1 MFSYPCGTLVSRNL
15 ATSGPFQPTR
25 LGRKGLEPEPGSEMI
40 VGIQARELQF
50 RPTITGWTPDLVAS
64 AGAQADLGNLT
75 QLADLVDAM
84 ISDDH
89 IEGVL
94 QSLTLGTFGL
104 PLQYEGGSSALR
116 DQLRG
121 VGVMGI
127 GGEWNCM
134 HPEPELR
141 KLYNW
146 GGMLGV
152 GLGQRVPRLRL
163 ANQPQRFRLRT
174 WHPRFLSYDHEGTS
188 GSHWRVQTRRGMKP
202 VIPGGQFFLYL
213 PFGESRPW
221 NDGKWRSCAF
231 PWIVKRF
238 SLEDRANQGEVVGSP
253 TWVGSST
260 QGGTEKQRL
269 RLLSQLEKLGRN
281 GRIVLPDGWS
291 LELKEAKGRTWE
303 IFSES
308 SGWADSAITVAI
320 LSQSVTT
327 EGSPGF
333 TSGKEQGDIKADV
346 TRYFAKAF
354 ALCLYD
360 NSTKPW
366 AKANTGDERNAP
378 CGYWNTEKSN
388 SQASTATMFE
398 TIGRA
403 VPELDAALQ
412 RSGLMVDAEKVTA
425 AFGVPTKSDA
435 GAKPLA
441 APVAPSRTPPKPPGT
456 PGPPGL
462 EPELR

>member
-1 MFSYPCGTLVSRNL
+1 MAPRNL
-15 ATSGPFQPTR
+15 APSGPFQATR
-25 LGRKGLEPEPGSEMI
+25 LVRKGPEPFPGSEI
-40 VGIQARELQF
+40 ITGIQARELQF
-50 RPTITGWTPDLVAS
+50 RPSITGWTPDLVAS

-104 PLQYEGGSSALR
+104 PLQYEGGSDELK
-116 DQLRG
+116 QKLCG
-121 VGVMGI
+121 TGVMGI

-146 GGMLGV
+146 GAMLGI
-152 GLGQRVPRLRL
+152 GLGQRKPLPRLFGQE
-163 ANQPQRFRLRT
+163 NRFRLRT

-202 VIPGGQFFLYL
+202 IIPGGQFFLYL
-213 PFGESRPW
+213 PYGEARPW

-260 QGGTEKQRL
+260 QGGTEKQRI
-269 RLLSQLEKLGRN
+269 RLLQQLEKLGRN

-308 SGWADSAITVAI
+308 SGWADQAITVAI
-320 LSQSVTT
+320 LSQAVTT

-333 TSGKEQGDIKADV
+333 TSGKEQGDIKGDV

-354 ALCLYD
+354 ALCLHEK
-360 NSTKPW
+360 STQPW

-378 CGYWNTEKSN
+378 CGYWNTERSN
-388 SQASTATMFE
+388 SQASTATTFE
-398 TIGRA
+398 TLGRA
-403 VPELDAALQ
+403 IPELDAALK
-412 RSGLMVDAEKVTA
+412 RSGLMVDAEKVTS
-425 AFGVPTKSDA
+425 AFGVPVKSDEDA
-435 GAKPLA
+435 EPIAEP
-441 APVAPSRTPPKPPGT
+441 PVPSRTPPKPPGT
-456 PGPPGL
+456 PGPPMQDL
-462 EPELR
+462 QLP

>member
-1 MFSYPCGTLVSRNL
+1 MVARARALASPLQPVSRVG
-15 ATSGPFQPTR
+15 SKGPSPV
-25 LGRKGLEPEPGSEMI
+25 EGSEI
-40 VGIQARELQF
+40 ITGIKSRDLQF
-50 RPTITGWTPDLVAS
+50 RPSITGWTPDLVAA

-84 ISDDH
+84 MSDDH

-104 PLQYEGGSSALR
+104 PLQYEGGSSALTAL
-116 DQLRG
+116 LRG
-121 VGVMGI
+121 TGTMGA
-127 GGEWNCM
+127 GGEWNSM

-146 GGMLGV
+146 GAMLGI
-152 GLGQRVPRLRL
+152 GLGQRKPLPRLL
-163 ANQPQRFRLRT
+163 GQEQRFRLKV
-174 WHPRFLSYDHEGTS
+174 WHPRFLNFDHEGS
-188 GSHWRVQTRRGMKP
+188 RGFHWGVQTRAGIKP

-213 PFGESRPW
+213 PFGEMRPW

-231 PWIVKRF
+231 PWLVKRF

-269 RLLSQLEKLGRN
+269 RFLSQLTALGRN

-291 LELKEAKGRTWE
+291 LDLKEAKGRTWE

-308 SGWADSAITVAI
+308 SDWADAAITVAI
-320 LSQSVTT
+320 ISQAVTT
-327 EGSPGF
+327 NGSPGF

-346 TRYFAKAF
+346 TRYFAKSF
-354 ALCLYD
+354 SLCLYE

-366 AKANTGDERNAP
+366 ARVNTGDETNAP
-378 CGYWNTEKSN
+378 CGYWNTERTN
-388 SQASTATMFE
+388 SQASTATTFE

-403 VPELDAALQ
+403 LPELDAALA
-412 RSGLMVDAEKVTA
+412 RSGKMVDADQLMA

-435 GAKPLA
+435 GAKPLVQ
-441 APVAPSRTPPKPPGT
+441 PPTPSRTPPKPPGQ
-456 PGPPGL
+456 PGPPGSQ
-462 EPELR
+462 PELPV